1 MLWVARS
8 LALSLGD
15 RGHRLPHPSPAAAAA
30 LAAMDS
36 LAKSGWHVITGD
48 AAAEAGFP
56 SEGAVTAKEVLADA
70 LNRDIKDYG
79 DAFVQELVASAGGA
93 DGLIDTGDNGHV
105 LQVSEV
111 ADM

>member
-1 MLWVARS
+1 
-8 LALSLGD
+8 
-15 RGHRLPHPSPAAAAA
+15 
-30 LAAMDS
+30 MDS

-79 DAFVQELVASAGGA
+79 DAFVQELVASAGG
-93 DGLIDTGDNGHV
+93 DGVIDTGDNGHV

-111 ADM
+111 AGLMPADCCCAASTA

>member
-1 MLWVARS
+1 
-8 LALSLGD
+8 
-15 RGHRLPHPSPAAAAA
+15 
-30 LAAMDS
+30 MDS
-36 LAKSGWHVITGD
+36 LAKSGWHVIAGD

-93 DGLIDTGDNGHV
+93 EGVIDTGDNGHV
-105 LQVSEV
+105 LQVSSIG
-111 ADM
+111 